1 MSIFISEKAKQNT
14 KEFWLG
20 LLIPMLCGFGV
31 SLFSLLFLE
40 NSDNTVSEFTII
52 ENFFLLLYAL
62 GVAVIWPLLAYRGV
76 KSANKSENYSRKKG
90 GIISLKLY
98 IVFMVFIL
106 VNGLILT
113 FMGSA

>member
-90 GIISLKLY
+90 GFISLKLY

>member
-1 MSIFISEKAKQNT
+1 
-14 KEFWLG
+14 
-20 LLIPMLCGFGV
+20 MLCGFGV
-31 SLFSLLFLE
+31 SLFSVLFLE

-52 ENFFLLLYAL
+52 ENFFLLLYVL

-90 GIISLKLY
+90 GIMSLKLY

-113 FMGSA
+113 FMEGA